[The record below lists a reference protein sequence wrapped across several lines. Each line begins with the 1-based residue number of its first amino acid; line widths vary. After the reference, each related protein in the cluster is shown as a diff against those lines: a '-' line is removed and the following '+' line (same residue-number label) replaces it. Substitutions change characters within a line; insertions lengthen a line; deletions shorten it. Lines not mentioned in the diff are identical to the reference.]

1 MAPLID
7 GEAERLRARL
17 DAPTPSPSIHGSYAF
32 AQGTPAG
39 AAQHVDA
46 GETYRGAPSSYAPPS
61 PHTGAPAVAACWTS
75 AAAAGSGPPPLS
87 GLLKSLQVLSDAGA
101 GTTPFGAAAIAD
113 ATAEARRGYVAL
125 CSLAL
130 RALCLSARDLVLQR
144 ACSCP
149 ARSLAAGCFR

>member
-1 MAPLID
+1 MTEAAWAH
-7 GEAERLRARL
+7 EAERLRARL
-17 DAPTPSPSIHGSYAF
+17 GAPSPSPSIHGSYAF
-32 AQGTPAG
+32 AQGTTAG
-39 AAQHVDA
+39 AAQHVGA

-61 PHTGAPAVAACWTS
+61 PHTGAPAVTAWTS

-144 ACSCP
+144 ACSCS
-149 ARSLAAGCFR
+149 ARSLAAGRFR